1 MLHKSMRGVPVR
13 HRHNV
18 QDNSHASPSDL
29 TGTNREGRK
38 MFNLRAIMSR
48 AWTNYRKGGISF
60 PEALH
65 RAWLSAKAEP
75 INAQRVA
82 DAKAA
87 AGVSEETNTWAG
99 WKALGYEVIHGM
111 KALFGVTLIWGS
123 RGDGATY
130 EARFFG
136 ASQVQTI
143 AE

>member
-1 MLHKSMRGVPVR
+1 MKFDLKSIML
-13 HRHNV
+13 
-18 QDNSHASPSDL
+18 
-29 TGTNREGRK
+29 
-38 MFNLRAIMSR
+38 R
-48 AWTNYRKGGISF
+48 AWTNYRKKGGMNF

-75 INAQRVA
+75 INAQRIA

-87 AGVSEETNTWAG
+87 AGVEEETNTWAG

-111 KALFGVTLIWGS
+111 KCLFGATLIWGS

-136 ASQVQTI
+136 KSQVQEI
-143 AE
+143 ATA